1 MHFDKR
7 IGPGSPTSGKEYNM
21 STLAEYRKMPHW
33 STSSLATF
41 VNCSLQYAFR
51 YVYHL
56 APEHNPVAPLLGRS
70 FHKAA
75 TWMAAKRKKGEAF
88 NPAVAEDF
96 FSESFLVE
104 CKSAG
109 EISFGDGESESSLDW
124 QGRSLIACLCESW
137 PDEQVLET
145 ATAFCVPLISYGGI
159 RLSEKPI
166 IGELDLLVRN
176 AEGKTAIVDWKSA
189 ARKWPADKADKELQ
203 ATVYLYSFCAE
214 RRVRLDDVGFRF
226 DVLTKTKVPS
236 YMQYHTTR
244 KYDDLHRLLWL
255 VQSIEKAIKAESF
268 IPNQNSFCCSDCVY
282 GSACEEWHRRQSK
295 TISFAKAS

>member
-1 MHFDKR
+1 
-7 IGPGSPTSGKEYNM
+7 M

-33 STSSLATF
+33 SASSIASF
-41 VNCSLQYAFR
+41 MNCPLQYAFR

-56 APEHNPVAPLLGRS
+56 APEHNPVAPLLGRA

-75 TWMAAKRKKGEAF
+75 TWMAARRRDGKDC
-88 NPAVAEDF
+88 NPTDAEDF

-104 CKSAG
+104 CRSAG
-109 EISFGDGESESSLDW
+109 EISFGDGDTESSLDW
-124 QGRSLIACLCESW
+124 QGRSLVACLCESW
-137 PDEQVLET
+137 PEEEVLET

-189 ARKWPADKADKELQ
+189 ARKWPAGKADKELQ

-236 YMQYHTTR
+236 YTQYHTTR

-255 VQSIEKAIKAESF
+255 VQSIEKAIKAECF

-295 TISFAKAS
+295 TISTARAA